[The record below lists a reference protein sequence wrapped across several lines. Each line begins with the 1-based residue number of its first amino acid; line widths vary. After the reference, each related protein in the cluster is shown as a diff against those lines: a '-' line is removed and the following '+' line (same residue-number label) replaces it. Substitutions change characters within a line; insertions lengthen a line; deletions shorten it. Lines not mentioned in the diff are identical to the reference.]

1 MSILNKSNRKIG
13 LAMIIIGAALW
24 GLSGPMIQWFLHQTG
39 LSSSDYLV
47 VRMLLSGLIILSYLF
62 ITKKDIFGIWK
73 QPKDVVQLIIF
84 TIIGMLLGQY
94 VFVETVRI
102 SNAVTATLFQFL
114 GPVLITIYVAINSR
128 KLPTNIQFL
137 SIVAALMGTF
147 FLITNGKLAEIVLT
161 RDAIMFGVFTALTF
175 AIYTIQ
181 PARLIKKW
189 GSTTM
194 VGWGMLLGGF
204 VLWLFHREFS
214 FAKLENSLSVVTAMI
229 LLLIIISGTLS
240 FILYFGSLK
249 YLSPTET
256 GILSSIEPLVAAVV
270 SIIWL
275 KEMFGFYQLIGG
287 IFIVV
292 AVIFLSIPER
302 GLNSKQVKSKA
313 S

>member
-1 MSILNKSNRKIG
+1 MSILKKSNRKIG
-13 LAMIIIGAALW
+13 LAMIIIGASLW

-47 VRMLLSGLIILSYLF
+47 VRMLLSGIIILCYLF

-73 QPKDVVQLIIF
+73 RPKDVVQLIIF

-114 GPVLITIYVAINSR
+114 GPVLITIYVALHSK

-137 SIVAALMGTF
+137 SIVAAVMGTF
-147 FLITNGKLAEIVLT
+147 FLITNGKMSEIVLT
-161 RDAIMFGVFTALTF
+161 RDAIMFGIFTALTF

-194 VGWGMLLGGF
+194 VGWGMLLGGL

-214 FAKLENSLSVVTAMI
+214 IEKLENSLSVLAAMI
-229 LLLIIISGTLS
+229 FLLIIISGTLS

-302 GLNSKQVKSKA
+302 GLNLKQVKSKA